1 VASAPETDAMARA
14 VAAASVT
21 SARGPNPRVA
31 CVLLDGAGQVI
42 ATGIHRG
49 AGTPHAEVDA
59 LAGAGTAARGATAVV
74 TLEPCS
80 HSGRTGPCTEA
91 LIAAGVRR
99 VVFGQVDPNP
109 AAAGGARALAAA
121 GVDVEGGI
129 LERECADLNRR
140 WSAAVARSRPWVIW
154 KVAST
159 LDGRIAA
166 ADGSSRWITSDEAR
180 ADVHALR
187 SEVDAIVVG
196 TGTALID
203 APSLTARTPDGSS
216 SPQQPLRVVVGE
228 RPLPAGHPL
237 TAPDVL
243 HLRTHSPERVLADLQ
258 RRDVRTVLL
267 EGGPTLAA
275 GFLAAGVIDEVW
287 WYVAPA
293 LLGAGAG
300 AVADLG
306 ITAITGARRLRIL
319 ELARV
324 GADVK
329 IVALLDP
336 APGPS
341 TRGEEGR

>member
-1 VASAPETDAMARA
+1 MARA
-14 VAAASVT
+14 VAAASAT
-21 SARGPNPRVA
+21 SPRGPNPRVA
-31 CVLLDGAGQVI
+31 CVLLDAAGQVI
-42 ATGIHRG
+42 ATGVHRG

-59 LAGAGTAARGATAVV
+59 LLHAGPTARGATAVI

-80 HSGRTGPCTEA
+80 HTGRTGPCTEA
-91 LIAAGVRR
+91 LVAAGIRR
-99 VVFGQVDPNP
+99 VVFGQTDPNP
-109 AAAGGARALAAA
+109 AAAGGARELVAH
-121 GVDVEGGI
+121 GVDVEGGVS
-129 LERECADLNRR
+129 ERECSDLNRR
-140 WSAAVARSRPWVIW
+140 WSSAVARSRPWVIW

-180 ADVHALR
+180 ADVHGLR

-203 APSLTARTPDGSS
+203 VPALTARTADGSA

-237 TAPDVL
+237 AAADVV

-275 GFLAAGVIDEVW
+275 AFVGAGVVDEVW

-293 LLGAGAG
+293 LLGSGPA

-306 ITAITGARRLRIL
+306 VTSITGARRLRIL

-324 GADVK
+324 GSDAK

-336 APGPS
+336 VPGS
-341 TRGEEGR
+341 GASAQEGR